1 MNVNSV
7 TDLWF
12 KKSKIHA
19 HCVSRKWTWTA
30 LSEMALLALE
40 RSKSLVEIRANS
52 TPCHLDTHSWTTS
65 LKVRPLNMKPPEHC
79 HLFLSMWRS
88 HEAEAGNKA
97 AQRLRPQS
105 DPASSVGGPEIGNEE
120 ARTIEQSHKKG
131 MAREVEILIA
141 IRLEH
146 TRTNRQGE
154 TEKGNTYMTLFYL
167 LVIGQG
173 DKRNQQRQNIQSL
186 YR

>member
-52 TPCHLDTHSWTTS
+52 TPCHLETHSWTTS

-97 AQRLRPQS
+97 AQRLRPQIQHHPS
-105 DPASSVGGPEIGNEE
+105 E
-120 ARTIEQSHKKG
+120 A
-131 MAREVEILIA
+131 L
-141 IRLEH
+141 RLEM
-146 TRTNRQGE
+146 RRLERLNKACDNGSRY
-154 TEKGNTYMTLFYL
+154 K
-167 LVIGQG
+167 
-173 DKRNQQRQNIQSL
+173 
-186 YR
+186 